1 MRWYTLSVSS
11 SEYLICRG
19 MMSSTSIPYE
29 GVIFLTMSS
38 MSDDSLR
45 RPFSIFSNCT
55 CVSVSCVSD
64 ADPSASPVWKVS
76 AFMEPTMRSE
86 FRTASRR

>member
-1 MRWYTLSVSS
+1 
-11 SEYLICRG
+11 

-29 GVIFLTMSS
+29 GVIFRTMSS
-38 MSDDSLR
+38 MSDESLR

-55 CVSVSCVSD
+55 WVRVSWVSD
-64 ADPSASPVWKVS
+64 AEPSVSPVWNVS
-76 AFMEPTMRSE
+76 MVSEPTMRSE